1 MIIFTA
7 FRFDRTPER
16 LALAQAAVE
25 AAFRLRPDGRRSTPC
40 AGETIFICGHLD
52 YNGALERTGIS
63 PPDPA
68 K

>member
-1 MIIFTA
+1 MINFTI

-40 AGETIFICGHLD
+40 AGETSLLADTSIMMARF
-52 YNGALERTGIS
+52 S
-63 PPDPA
+63 
-68 K
+68 